1 MVLRQFQDAN
11 RRVWNIPDDRNTRP
25 MVPKNQDTCQ
35 LFGAYLPI
43 FQWHFYK
50 ILRKTDFFKFNELH
64 NIRDP
69 KGNVRPGMVGLFYEK
84 VCRMILNLISSKYSI
99 FEF

>member
-35 LFGAYLPI
+35 LFGAY
-43 FQWHFYK
+43 
-50 ILRKTDFFKFNELH
+50 
-64 NIRDP
+64 
-69 KGNVRPGMVGLFYEK
+69 
-84 VCRMILNLISSKYSI
+84 ILNPIARIIWYTILNPIARILDINSLI
-99 FEF
+99 